1 MMEDTTTV
9 VVDVC
14 EYCGDVI
21 EEDKLVL
28 SEDGLLTYCSDECAL
43 EDAADKEEDTVI
55 EGNDAPPLPETSSN
69 DLPELKD

>member
-1 MMEDTTTV
+1 MTEDATV

-14 EYCGDVI
+14 EYCGDII

-28 SEDGLLTYCSDECAL
+28 SEDGLRTYCSDECAL
-43 EDAADKEEDTVI
+43 EDATELEAANENSLDED
-55 EGNDAPPLPETSSN
+55 EQSLPETSSN